1 MQTHTPM
8 STRYSLHMH
17 TGKSASGY
25 VAPSKLEAPASLKVS
40 WADANSLVQRSAPTT
55 IRGPKRNVSP
65 DQLDSRYPN
74 HGENF
79 NANTVHSAYA
89 LPSLEGFA
97 FKNGAPKRR
106 KSSDRYVAEVDNSDN
121 DPEMNIFG
129 LYGKEE
135 ASQIRAGLVDKLRKN
150 YEPRSQSPGSS
161 SDSSTA
167 SSHQSRSLLRSFAGF
182 LEYDVGI
189 YWKIKNNKFIVW
201 DFGPGAMA
209 KRFGVLPGDILRNIN
224 GVDILDFKADDN
236 GHHPVDD
243 LVLGKRGSVC
253 TLSFLRA
260 LEVDPSGNGDAQ
272 LGEYTVTL
280 RRSSYAHMLDLDSEY
295 GQEVPLH
302 RPCFE

>member
-1 MQTHTPM
+1 MTDTSPKTREFRVVQQWTPQADVATESWKMQTHTPM

-106 KSSDRYVAEVDNSDN
+106 KSSD
-121 DPEMNIFG
+121 
-129 LYGKEE
+129 
-135 ASQIRAGLVDKLRKN
+135 
-150 YEPRSQSPGSS
+150 
-161 SDSSTA
+161 
-167 SSHQSRSLLRSFAGF
+167 
-182 LEYDVGI
+182 
-189 YWKIKNNKFIVW
+189 
-201 DFGPGAMA
+201 
-209 KRFGVLPGDILRNIN
+209 
-224 GVDILDFKADDN
+224 
-236 GHHPVDD
+236 
-243 LVLGKRGSVC
+243 
-253 TLSFLRA
+253 
-260 LEVDPSGNGDAQ
+260 
-272 LGEYTVTL
+272 
-280 RRSSYAHMLDLDSEY
+280 
-295 GQEVPLH
+295 
-302 RPCFE
+302 